1 MALFTENYQEEMMQ
15 ILKDMAH
22 VRISGTKEE
31 ADCAVYLQECCKKMG
46 FETRLEAFQVEM
58 CDIHE
63 AVLIVDGKEIPCR
76 GYRCAGSGTVE
87 APFYYMPNTDA
98 CSLAQCKGKIVMLD
112 GGVGYWSY
120 RDLIENGAVGIITY
134 DGNANYADED
144 IDLREL
150 RSFVREG
157 SDNKK
162 IPCVNINAKSAIKLV
177 NQNSANAKIVLN
189 QDEWMG
195 DSHNVILDLPGETD
209 EMIVLSAHYDSTPL
223 SQGVYD
229 NMSGSVGLLG
239 IADYF
244 RQHPHRY
251 SLRFLWCGSEERGL
265 LGSKAYVAAHEEDLK
280 KT

>member
-1 MALFTENYQEEMMQ
+1 MHLIATTLFCKIIFYVQHFLSMLDFIFFSSYNGLCGNNKHTRKLLKKEGVAEKREKMALFTENYQEEMMH

-31 ADCAVYLQECCKKMG
+31 ADCAIYLQECCKKMG
-46 FETRLEAFQVEM
+46 FETSSGGISVEM

-63 AVLIVDGKEIPCR
+63 AVLTVDGKEIPCK

-162 IPCVNINAKSAIKLV
+162 SSLCQYQCKICNQARKSEF
-177 NQNSANAKIVLN
+177 S
-189 QDEWMG
+189 
-195 DSHNVILDLPGETD
+195 
-209 EMIVLSAHYDSTPL
+209 
-223 SQGVYD
+223 
-229 NMSGSVGLLG
+229 
-239 IADYF
+239 
-244 RQHPHRY
+244 
-251 SLRFLWCGSEERGL
+251 
-265 LGSKAYVAAHEEDLK
+265 
-280 KT
+280 

>member
-1 MALFTENYQEEMMQ
+1 MALFTENYQEEMMH

-31 ADCAVYLQECCKKMG
+31 ADCAIYLQECCKKMG

-63 AVLIVDGKEIPCR
+63 AVLTVDGKEIPCK

-112 GGVGYWSY
+112 GGVGYWGY

-177 NQNSANAKIVLN
+177 NQNAANAKIVLN
-189 QDEWMG
+189 QDEWIG

-209 EMIVLSAHYDSTPL
+209 EMIVLSAHYDSTPRHR
-223 SQGVYD
+223 VYTTICPEVLAFLVLQIISD
-229 NMSGSVGLLG
+229 SIHIT
-239 IADYF
+239 IAFASYGAAVRKEVF
-244 RQHPHRY
+244 LA
-251 SLRFLWCGSEERGL
+251 LRHMLQLMKR
-265 LGSKAYVAAHEEDLK
+265 
-280 KT
+280 T

>member
-63 AVLIVDGKEIPCR
+63 AVLTVDGKEIPCK

-112 GGVGYWSY
+112 GGVGYWGY

-177 NQNSANAKIVLN
+177 NQNAANAKIV
-189 QDEWMG
+189 
-195 DSHNVILDLPGETD
+195 
-209 EMIVLSAHYDSTPL
+209 
-223 SQGVYD
+223 
-229 NMSGSVGLLG
+229 
-239 IADYF
+239 
-244 RQHPHRY
+244 
-251 SLRFLWCGSEERGL
+251 
-265 LGSKAYVAAHEEDLK
+265 
-280 KT
+280 

>member
-1 MALFTENYQEEMMQ
+1 MALFTENYQEEMMH

-31 ADCAVYLQECCKKMG
+31 ADCAIYLQECCKKMG

-63 AVLIVDGKEIPCR
+63 AVLTVDGKEIPCK

-112 GGVGYWSY
+112 GGVGYWGY

-177 NQNSANAKIVLN
+177 NQNAANAKIVLN
-189 QDEWMG
+189 QDG
-195 DSHNVILDLPGETD
+195 QTKTILNRSLTHMDF
-209 EMIVLSAHYDSTPL
+209 PL
-223 SQGVYD
+223 SLSGDEVTGF
-229 NMSGSVGLLG
+229 SGSQGELIVYKDSKRVDSYNVTFKKV
-239 IADYF
+239 AD
-244 RQHPHRY
+244 
-251 SLRFLWCGSEERGL
+251 
-265 LGSKAYVAAHEEDLK
+265 
-280 KT
+280 

>member
-1 MALFTENYQEEMMQ
+1 MALFTENYQEEMMH

-31 ADCAVYLQECCKKMG
+31 ADCAIYLQECCKKMG

-63 AVLIVDGKEIPCR
+63 AVLTVDGKEIPCK

-112 GGVGYWSY
+112 GGVGYWGY

-162 IPCVNINAKSAIKLV
+162 FLVSISMQNLQSSLV
-177 NQNSANAKIVLN
+177 NRMQLMQKLFLN
-189 QDEWMG
+189 QDEWIG
-195 DSHNVILDLPGETD
+195 DSQCN
-209 EMIVLSAHYDSTPL
+209 
-223 SQGVYD
+223 
-229 NMSGSVGLLG
+229 
-239 IADYF
+239 F
-244 RQHPHRY
+244 
-251 SLRFLWCGSEERGL
+251 
-265 LGSKAYVAAHEEDLK
+265 
-280 KT
+280 